1 MVVFFFFFF
10 FFFDGGYAKTLIT
23 KTGVTRNYYLE
34 AKNNLLAQKSFLNNI
49 HFSCG
54 DFEIIGNISNALIY
68 CDIPYKGVK
77 QYTTSKNFNYDRF
90 WNWARKMS
98 ENNIVLVSELNAPS
112 DFECIWEQD
121 LLRTIDNAKRV
132 TSTEK
137 LFTYKN

>member
-1 MVVFFFFFF
+1 
-10 FFFDGGYAKTLIT
+10 
-23 KTGVTRNYYLE
+23 
-34 AKNNLLAQKSFLNNI
+34 
-49 HFSCG
+49 
-54 DFEIIGNISNALIY
+54 
-68 CDIPYKGVK
+68 
-77 QYTTSKNFNYDRF
+77 
-90 WNWARKMS
+90 MS